1 MVPPRVLVVS
11 PDRALRALVRA
22 ELREAGYDAIG
33 ASSFAAA
40 LEYPPAERER
50 GPVRL
55 LIVHEGAVDPAG
67 EFLERARL
75 QFPGSRFLLVAGEGS
90 GGTVPAGPWDVECG
104 RSSRFPRRSSGRST
118 PEPFARA
125 CRKTAPSRRKNTLG
139 PLGARS

>member
-67 EFLERARL
+67 ELLERARL

-90 GGTVPAGPWDVECG
+90 GA
-104 RSSRFPRRSSGRST
+104 SRCDRRDRRSSAGARPAS
-118 PEPFARA
+118 PGARA
-125 CRKTAPSRRKNTLG
+125 ADRHLSHLPGPAAKPPPRAAKTP
-139 PLGARS
+139 